1 MSGGGRIELADVT
14 LREGD
19 QMPGREYTYEGK
31 LAAGRALSRLGVS
44 YIQAGFPITG
54 EKDIRVTRDLAREVD
69 ADVSA
74 LARARPGDV
83 DACLDAEAD
92 VVEVFAP
99 LSDLHLEHAIGTTRE
114 EMLVMLTE
122 AVDRAHD
129 GGAAAH
135 VSLVDAFRT
144 DRAILAEAID
154 DLGVAEY
161 VTLADSV
168 GARTPDFVGP
178 FLCGLGEDVDLS
190 GVGVHFHDD
199 LGVATANALR
209 AVDAGI
215 GKVDVSV
222 ASLGERA
229 GNPAIEQVV
238 VASVLD
244 YDEDFGIDYRELLP
258 VCEEVLETLGE
269 EIDPRAAILGSEVTT
284 HEAGIHTAAML
295 TEPSTFEPFDPEEF
309 GGERRLIFGTGTGRG
324 GAVKLLERAD
334 VTPTDEVVGEYLD
347 RLAERGPLDTDEA
360 VALARSAFDD

>member
-1 MSGGGRIELADVT
+1 
-14 LREGD
+14 
-19 QMPGREYTYEGK
+19 MPGRDYTYEQK

-44 YIQAGFPITG
+44 YVQAGFPITG
-54 EKDIRVTRDLAREVD
+54 EKDIRVTRDLTREVD

-114 EMLVMLTE
+114 AMLELLTE

-129 GGAAAH
+129 GGADVH

-144 DRAILAEAID
+144 DTGHLVEAID
-154 DLGVAEY
+154 ELRTTEY

-168 GARTPDFVGP
+168 GARTPDFVGA
-178 FLCGLGEDVDLS
+178 FLRDLSEDVALEQ
-190 GVGVHFHDD
+190 VGVHFHDD

-209 AVDAGI
+209 AIDAGI

-229 GNPAIEQVV
+229 GNPALEQVV

-244 YDEDFGIDYRELLP
+244 HDENFGIDRRELVP
-258 VCEEVLETLGE
+258 VCEAVLTTLGE
-269 EIDPRAAILGSEVTT
+269 DIDPRTAILGHEVTT

-295 TEPSTFEPFDPEEF
+295 TEPSTFEPFAPDTF
-309 GGERRLIFGTGTGRG
+309 GGERRLVFGAGTGRG

-334 VTPTDEVVGEYLD
+334 VTPTDEVVREYLD

-360 VALARSAFDD
+360 VALARSTFDD